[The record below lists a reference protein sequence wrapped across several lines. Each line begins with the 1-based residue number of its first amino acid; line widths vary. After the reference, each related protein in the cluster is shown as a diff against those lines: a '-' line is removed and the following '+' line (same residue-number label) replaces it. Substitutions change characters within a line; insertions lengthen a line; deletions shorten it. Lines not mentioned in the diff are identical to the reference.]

1 MKTFNDIMN
10 NKNSSIEEGYRRK
23 GAGLIFASKSRAH
36 GKKAEQYFKKAIG
49 YIDNETTNMDD
60 EERLTKL
67 MLAIGELSKGLIEIR
82 HQNGNIT
89 ALALTSLTI
98 NEKANKRID

>member
-23 GAGLIFASKSRAH
+23 GAGLIFASKSRSH
-36 GKKAEQYFKKAIG
+36 GIKAEQHFKKAIG
-49 YIDNETTNMDD
+49 YIDNKTTNITD
-60 EERLTKL
+60 EERLNNI
-67 MLAIGELSKGLIEIR
+67 MLAISELSKGLIEIR

-98 NEKANKRID
+98 NERR